1 MNNHVFLEEVCAKC
15 PGSQWGK
22 SAMCRIHDMHIGKVQ
37 SCPQWEGHQVAQE
50 EAYQEQLAW
59 LN

>member
-1 MNNHVFLEEVCAKC
+1 MNKHVFLEEVCAKC

-37 SCPQWEGHQVAQE
+37 PPVGRASGGTRGSIPGATCVV
-50 EAYQEQLAW
+50 
-59 LN
+59 